1 MQSDNMLIESANS
14 VRDNDLEDFVLN
26 ILMNVT
32 Y

>member
-1 MQSDNMLIESANS
+1 MQSDNMLIESANF
-14 VRDNDLEDFVLN
+14 VRDNDLGDFVLN

>member
-1 MQSDNMLIESANS
+1 MQSENMLIESANF